1 MFSSLM
7 SVPMGICTNSGHSL
21 RSMGPE
27 NLLALWLL
35 LLWSVTQG
43 DQTLV
48 LFIKH
53 LVKEKNGRI
62 RLIIWSSVRSPEKVR
77 LQVSF
82 WLVLEIT
89 VDAGVFARNNTERA
103 LVHGA
108 WSPQWKCF
116 TKPVVGI

>member
-1 MFSSLM
+1 
-7 SVPMGICTNSGHSL
+7 
-21 RSMGPE
+21 MGPK

-35 LLWSVTQG
+35 LPWSVNQG

-62 RLIIWSSVRSPEKVR
+62 RLIIQSSVRSPEKVR

-103 LVHGA
+103 LVHCA
-108 WSPQWKCF
+108 
-116 TKPVVGI
+116 